1 MTDTVPLQLEAL
13 LAAARERNGGLS
25 DFGDPIFRVG
35 LQKLIDAVES
45 EANMS
50 PFGLSMFTNR
60 IIESLGN
67 RLLLEDYCR
76 RHPEI
81 LDEQIENPI
90 AVLGLP
96 RTGTTMLHRTLAC
109 DPRLYTLIWWESRFP
124 APLPGETLQNPV
136 LRQEQ
141 ARAEV
146 KMMLEAMPAL
156 LSIHPFDA
164 DLADEEV
171 VLMEHSFFS
180 AMDAYGNVPSYTDWL
195 HQQDQT
201 PAYEYL
207 RKQLQF
213 VQWQKRQRGIVA
225 QRWVLKAPH
234 HIHFIDTLFKVFPGL
249 KVIQTHRDPL
259 QTVPSMASFAYTIW
273 GVYGA
278 DPDAKAA
285 GRIWSGKFARG
296 LKHTMDVRETLPPGR
311 IMDVWY
317 LDAVARPMDVVR
329 QIYPFIG
336 MELTPEIEK
345 KMQDWAASAGREQ
358 RPPHEYSAEKTGL
371 TDEKLKQDFRG
382 YRERYILPRLK

>member
-1 MTDTVPLQLEAL
+1 MSDNVPLELDAL
-13 LAAARERNGGLS
+13 LAAASARNGGLT
-25 DFGDPIFRVG
+25 DFGDPNFRIG
-35 LQKLIDAVES
+35 LEKLIPAVKN

-50 PFGLSMFTNR
+50 AFGLGMFTNR
-60 IIESLGN
+60 IIESLGH
-67 RLLLEDYCR
+67 RLVLEDYCR
-76 RHPEI
+76 RYPEI
-81 LDEQIENPI
+81 LDEKIENPI

-124 APLPGETLQNPV
+124 APLPGETLQDPS
-136 LRQEQ
+136 LRQQQ

-146 KMMLEAMPAL
+146 KMMLQAMPDL

-201 PAYEYL
+201 PAYRYL

-234 HIHFIDTLFKVFPGL
+234 HIHFIDTLFKVFPDL

-273 GVYGA
+273 GVYA
-278 DPDAKAA
+278 EHPDAKAA

-296 LKHTMDVRETLPPGR
+296 LKHTMHVRDKMPADR
-311 IMDVWY
+311 VMDVWY
-317 LDAVARPMDVVR
+317 LDAVARPLDVVR

-336 MELTPEIEK
+336 MELTPEIEQ
-345 KMQDWAASAGREQ
+345 KMKDWAASAGREK
-358 RPPHEYSAEKTGL
+358 RPAHEYSAEKTGL
-371 TDEKLKQDFRG
+371 TDEQLSRDFRE